1 MFEEENVSG
10 KRDYYEVLG
19 VSRDAS
25 QDEIKKAYKRKA
37 MKFHPDRNPGNKEA
51 ESKFKEAAEAYDVL
65 GDPEK
70 RRLYDQYGH
79 TAFEGGGGGR
89 HTFHSFEDIFSAFGD
104 IFSDFGMGSSFF
116 DGFAT
121 TRTRHRGP
129 VRGANLKCEI
139 NLTFE
144 EAAFGTTKT
153 IRLNRAEECGSC
165 HGTGSAGGSDAVAC
179 PYCRGTGMIRQTQ
192 GFFSMSTTCSRCRGT
207 GRMISDPCSDCGG
220 TGRKKKRVTIK
231 VDIPEGIEDS
241 TRLRIS
247 GEGEVG
253 ENGGPRGDLF
263 CYIFVKEHPIFK
275 RVGNDIICDVPIT
288 FTQAALGGSVEVPTL
303 HGRHRLKIPPG
314 TQTGKVFRMRKL
326 GIRDVHGYGRGDQL
340 VRVNIEVPRRL
351 SRRQRELLEEYA
363 QYEDQYEP
371 GSERK
376 TFLEKVKEYFSEK
389 E

>member
-1 MFEEENVSG
+1 
-10 KRDYYEVLG
+10 
-19 VSRDAS
+19 
-25 QDEIKKAYKRKA
+25 
-37 MKFHPDRNPGNKEA
+37 
-51 ESKFKEAAEAYDVL
+51 
-65 GDPEK
+65 
-70 RRLYDQYGH
+70 
-79 TAFEGGGGGR
+79 
-89 HTFHSFEDIFSAFGD
+89 
-104 IFSDFGMGSSFF
+104 
-116 DGFAT
+116 
-121 TRTRHRGP
+121 
-129 VRGANLKCEI
+129 
-139 NLTFE
+139 
-144 EAAFGTTKT
+144 
-153 IRLNRAEECGSC
+153 
-165 HGTGSAGGSDAVAC
+165 
-179 PYCRGTGMIRQTQ
+179 
-192 GFFSMSTTCSRCRGT
+192 
-207 GRMISDPCSDCGG
+207 MISDPCSDCGG